1 MSYTLTVDTQTLASG
16 ETENV
21 VILTNTTS
29 GASEEY
35 SVAIDYTDYYS
46 RIATALET
54 IATNSTTIAQKITS
68 IDTNIDALKEAG
80 DPRSTGDGIRT
91 VQPYNE
97 VYLAY
102 LWKEILQGKVID
114 NYKDD
119 KTDAD
124 VQALIDKINNHDND
138 ELVQREIDVMKA
150 WISSLQSNFSSGF

>member
-1 MSYTLTVDTQTLASG
+1 MAVTITESTITGESGVNETVVVAENDGQTDPISI
-16 ETENV
+16 E
-21 VILTNTTS
+21 
-29 GASEEY
+29 
-35 SVAIDYTDYYS
+35 IDYSGYFA
-46 RIATALET
+46 RIATAMET
-54 IATNSTTIAQKITS
+54 IATNSTTIAQKITT
-68 IDTNIDALKEAG
+68 IDANIDALKEAG

-138 ELVQREIDVMKA
+138 QLVQREIEIMKA
-150 WISSLQSNFSSGF
+150 RISSLQSNFSSGF